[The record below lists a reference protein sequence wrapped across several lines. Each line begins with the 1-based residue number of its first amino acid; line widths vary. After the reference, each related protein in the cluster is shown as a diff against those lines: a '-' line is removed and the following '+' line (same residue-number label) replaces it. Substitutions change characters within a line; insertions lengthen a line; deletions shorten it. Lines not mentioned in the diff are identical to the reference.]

1 MNVIL
6 VRHAMPAV
14 RADVP
19 PEVWSLS
26 EEGRAAAR
34 RLATLLPADAVL
46 VASDEPKAAQTLPSA
61 VVDARFREVRRQEA
75 FADDF
80 AVARR
85 SYVEGQVPPDWEP
98 HACVVSRFSAGV
110 SWFAVPGRPLV
121 IATHGM
127 AMTVWLSSVIGL
139 ADPGSFWA
147 VLRFPDAIAVDVSGR
162 RWWRLHLGLG

>member
-14 RADVP
+14 RPEVP
-19 PEVWSLS
+19 PEEWVSS
-26 EEGRAAAR
+26 DEGRAAAR

-46 VASDEPKAAQTLPSA
+46 VASDEPKAAQTLPTA
-61 VVDARFREVRRQEA
+61 VRDARFREVRRQEA
-75 FADDF
+75 FSDDF

-85 SYVEGQVPPDWEP
+85 SYVEGAPPAEWEP
-98 HACVVSRFSAGV
+98 YESVVARFDSGV
-110 SWFAVPGRPLV
+110 SDYTVDGRPLA

-127 AMTVWLSSVIGL
+127 AMTVWLTARISL

-147 VLRFPDAIAVDVSGR
+147 ALRFPDAIEVDLSARTWR
-162 RWWRLHLGLG
+162 RLAP